1 MPHRSGTV
9 KPDIHKHEHKKNAEK
24 QPFMP
29 SGIDCRR
36 QWRRNIYIGKAC
48 LTKTDAGQF
57 TARRAKG
64 SADPGVG
71 NPQHRQAF
79 AAAEKDVA
87 GASPVTSA
95 FVNLLNGLWSKEVAG
110 SGLCDTR
117 TLQDFK
123 TVIGKF
129 ATQFAGYNQQ
139 DVSEFLAFLIDDF
152 FWIELCFCLLIRSL
166 VDCLN
171 LN

>member
-1 MPHRSGTV
+1 MHSKDARQGLEAGTNSHN
-9 KPDIHKHEHKKNAEK
+9 II
-24 QPFMP
+24 
-29 SGIDCRR
+29 GIAGM
-36 QWRRNIYIGKAC
+36 RNLGNTCYMNSALQC
-48 LTKTDAGQF
+48 LNRTTEITRYLTG
-57 TARRAKG
+57 
-64 SADPGVG
+64 
-71 NPQHRQAF
+71 PQHKQAF

-129 ATQFAGYNQQ
+129 AAQFAGYNQQ
-139 DVSEFLAFLIDDF
+139 DVSEFLAFLIDGLHEEMNEVRGN
-152 FWIELCFCLLIRSL
+152 IIGHAR
-166 VDCLN
+166 N
-171 LN
+171 NM